1 MKEEGGDLEETGLEG
16 NKKKKEKELKVKA
29 KKGKEETDEK
39 IKT

>member
-1 MKEEGGDLEETGLEG
+1 MKEEGGLEETGLEG

>member
-1 MKEEGGDLEETGLEG
+1 MKEGDLEETGLEG
-16 NKKKKEKELKVKA
+16 NKKKKEKELKVKV

>member
-1 MKEEGGDLEETGLEG
+1 MKEEGDLEETGLEG